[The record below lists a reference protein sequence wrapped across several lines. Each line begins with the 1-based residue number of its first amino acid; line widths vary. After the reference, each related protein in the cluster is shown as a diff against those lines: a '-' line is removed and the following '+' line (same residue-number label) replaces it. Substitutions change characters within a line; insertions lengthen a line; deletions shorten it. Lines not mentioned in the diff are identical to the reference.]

1 MGLPERIVATIG
13 EALAMKS
20 KKPVTVVDI
29 ASMTGLSA
37 STVSAVL
44 GGRHVERRISPRS
57 VQKVMAAAR
66 RLGYV
71 PDIAARRLRSQREK
85 RRQVDIGIITTFEA
99 PVLLVTQ
106 ALHALRD
113 LVDNPAMPATETYI
127 VGIEMFHAG
136 RLRELPGFVDGN
148 RFNGVII
155 TNTTPA
161 DDEFLAATP
170 LPFPAV
176 MLGRSVPGYC
186 CVSEQPHL
194 LGAEAARILRAA
206 GRQRLAVLCPEILT
220 QATAGRL
227 SAFLDE
233 AARVTGRPP
242 DKIVSG
248 SLDEEGGCHA
258 MAGYL
263 SAGGR
268 CDGLFAVT
276 DSLAVGAYPA
286 IWRAGRRIP
295 EDVAVVGVGDHEAG
309 PYLIPP
315 LTTFRTAQ
323 DELNR
328 LAAEMLLGLLHGK
341 KARSLPIKI
350 PLTVCLRESTG
361 HCGDFPT

>member
-1 MGLPERIVATIG
+1 VAIIFIP
-13 EALAMKS
+13 LKKKP
-20 KKPVTVVDI
+20 KKPVTVVDV
-29 ASMTGLSA
+29 ASKTGLSA

-44 GGRHVERRISPRS
+44 SNRHVERRISPRS

-71 PDIAARRLRSQREK
+71 PDIAARRLRSQREN
-85 RRQVDIGIITTFEA
+85 RRQVVIGILTTFEA
-99 PVLLVTQ
+99 PVLLVSQ

-113 LVDNPAMPATETYI
+113 LVDNPELPATETYI

-136 RLRELPGFVDGN
+136 KLRELSGFVDGN

-161 DDEFLAATP
+161 DDEFLTATP

-176 MLGRSVPGYC
+176 MLGRSIPGYC

-194 LGAEAARILRAA
+194 LGAEAARILLAA
-206 GRQRLAVLCPEILT
+206 GRKRLAVLCPKLLT

-233 AARVTGRPP
+233 AARVTGHPP
-242 DKIVSG
+242 DKIVSD

-263 SAGGR
+263 SAGGQ
-268 CDGLFAVT
+268 CDGLFSVT
-276 DSLAVGAYPA
+276 DSLAVGAYPS
-286 IWRAGRRIP
+286 IWRTGRRIP
-295 EDVAVVGVGDHEAG
+295 EDIAIVGVGDHEAG

-328 LAAEMLLGLLHGK
+328 LAAETLLGLLNGQK
-341 KARSLPIKI
+341 PRSLPIKI
-350 PLTVCLRESTG
+350 PITACLRESTG
-361 HCGDFPT
+361 HRGDFPT